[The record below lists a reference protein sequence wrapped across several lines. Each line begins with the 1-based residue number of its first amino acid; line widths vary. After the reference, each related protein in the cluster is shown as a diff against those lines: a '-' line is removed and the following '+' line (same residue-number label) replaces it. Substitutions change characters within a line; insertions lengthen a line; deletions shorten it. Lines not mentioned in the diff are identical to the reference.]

1 MSADS
6 WNLSGVMVES
16 CSCNVGC
23 PCTFAQDP
31 THGWC
36 KGNASWHIE
45 QGKYGNVDLDG
56 LNVILINH
64 SPGNILKGNWS
75 VGLVIDSKAN
85 AQQREALQK
94 IFTGKAGG
102 FLSKIALLFSKFLGV
117 EYAPIDTGSDGKNWH
132 IKVGDGKLDVE
143 SGWFKSPLATE
154 PLPIQIVNPPV
165 SEAGP
170 GATITMGQASKSR
183 NNGISGTLG
192 TLMVEAARQL
202 PSNGRDPKMAFR
214 H

>member
-1 MSADS
+1 MSTDS

-31 THGWC
+31 TYGWC
-36 KGNASWHIE
+36 KGNAGWHIDR
-45 QGKYGNVDLDG
+45 GKYGDVDLDG
-56 LNVILINH
+56 LNVVIVNH
-64 SPGNILKGNWS
+64 TPGNILKGNWT
-75 VGLVIDSKAN
+75 VGIVIDSKAN

-102 FLSKIALLFSKFLGV
+102 FLSRIAPLWTKFLGA
-117 EYAPIDTGSDGKNWH
+117 EYAPIDIGSDGKNWH

-143 SGWFKSPLATE
+143 SGWFKSPLAPE

-183 NNGISGTLG
+183 NNGIFGYTW
-192 TLMVEAARQL
+192 
-202 PSNGRDPKMAFR
+202 NFDGRSSKTSSFNWKGP
-214 H
+214 

>member
-23 PCTFAQDP
+23 PCNFAQDP
-31 THGWC
+31 TYGWC
-36 KGNASWHIE
+36 KANASWHIE

-56 LNVILINH
+56 LNVILIEDH
-64 SPGNILKGNWS
+64 PPGNILKNNWT

-85 AQQREALQK
+85 AQQREALQR
-94 IFTGKAGG
+94 IFSGKAGG
-102 FLSKIALLFSKFLGV
+102 FLSQIAQLWTKFLGV
-117 EYAPIDTGSDGKNWH
+117 EYAPIDIGSDGKEWH
-132 IKVGDGKLDVE
+132 IKVGEGKLDVE

-170 GATITMGQASKSR
+170 GSTITMGQASKSR
-183 NNGISGTLG
+183 NNGLFGYIW
-192 TLMVEAARQL
+192 
-202 PSNGRDPKMAFR
+202 NFDGRSSKTALFKWKGP
-214 H
+214 

>member
-1 MSADS
+1 
-6 WNLSGVMVES
+6 
-16 CSCNVGC
+16 
-23 PCTFAQDP
+23 
-31 THGWC
+31 
-36 KGNASWHIE
+36 
-45 QGKYGNVDLDG
+45 
-56 LNVILINH
+56 LNVILIEDH
-64 SPGNILKGNWS
+64 PPGNILKGNWS

-102 FLSKIALLFSKFLGV
+102 FLSKIAPLFSKFLGV
-117 EYAPIDTGSDGKNWH
+117 EYAPIDIGSDGKNWH

-170 GATITMGQASKSR
+170 GATITMGQVSKSR
-183 NNGISGTLG
+183 NNGIFGYTW
-192 TLMVEAARQL
+192 
-202 PSNGRDPKMAFR
+202 NFDGRSSKTAPFKWKGP
-214 H
+214 